1 MNKNITAI
9 TPNIGLGDIK
19 FGFTRNQVKEILG
32 EPTEIDAFAYD
43 EDEIEEL
50 TESWHY
56 DELEFSCSFDES
68 EDWKMINISVS
79 SDKFK
84 LENEDVIGLKKTE
97 LIALIEKLN
106 LGEID
111 EDGENDVVT
120 VLDSQINFWF
130 DTDEVSEVQWSV
142 NWNEDDSPMFPKQ

>member
-1 MNKNITAI
+1 LNKNITAI